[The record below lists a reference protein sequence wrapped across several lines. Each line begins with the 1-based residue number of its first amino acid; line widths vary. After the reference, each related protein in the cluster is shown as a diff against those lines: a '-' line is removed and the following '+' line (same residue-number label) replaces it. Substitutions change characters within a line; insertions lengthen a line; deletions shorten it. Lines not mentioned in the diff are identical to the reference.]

1 MSANAQS
8 DSSKLRPDGRSKQPR
23 PGALH
28 SDGSKVG
35 GLLHSEM
42 VNRVTNPV
50 LPEDLYREPIR
61 SNGVVKMKGDY
72 VRFFDTTDSLL
83 HAISSVYNN
92 SPTTRSIIRQK
103 ATLTLGDGFML
114 MQGRANSLF
123 PTLAKQNVSVTDAKQ
138 IEAVDSVLM
147 KVNADNETLSDVL
160 CKTVMEFL
168 TYGNAYIG
176 MARAKAGK
184 TVQCY
189 SMPFIK
195 GRVKERDDDG
205 DLTEVGFNDEWQ
217 IRDWNDA
224 NLKRMPLY
232 PTWSDAD
239 DDGVERTVIHLKDH
253 APGFEYYGL
262 PEWISALEHAA
273 NEYRIPKHNGRKLV
287 NRNRPNGILQ
297 IFGETSVEE
306 AKKMVADIKK
316 KFSTLGSNDGLLVQV
331 LRDEKLAAKF
341 TTLEDNDEGSY
352 LELSRTSAQG
362 IVTAHRWTMSLAG
375 LATKG
380 QLGTNE
386 QIRREFE
393 IAYSTVIRPIQNM
406 MMRDFCNVFMS
417 EVAKVNPAFKG
428 LFLDVANSMPVSFVG
443 DILIDQVLTT
453 DEKRQIAGY
462 EPLPKEGNSDQTAQT
477 HNTVQTFSPLLA
489 NKMIEALEPAE
500 IRQLLGFPANGSNTN
515 TDANPA

>member
-1 MSANAQS
+1 MSAQVKS
-8 DSSKLRPDGRSKQPR
+8 DSSNAPERTVKKPRS
-23 PGALH
+23 GALH
-28 SDGSKVG
+28 SS
-35 GLLHSEM
+35 GLLHSDV
-42 VNRVTNPV
+42 VNYVRNPV
-50 LPEDLYREPIR
+50 LPEDLHTEPIR
-61 SNGVVKMKGDY
+61 SNGVIKMAGDY
-72 VRFFDTTDSLL
+72 VRFFDDSDSLL
-83 HAISSVYNN
+83 HAISGVYNN

-123 PTLAKQNVSVTDAKQ
+123 PTLAKQNVSVTDTAQ
-138 IEAVDSVLM
+138 IQAVDEVLM
-147 KVNADNETLSDVL
+147 SVNADNETLSDVL
-160 CKTVMEFL
+160 FKAVMEFL
-168 TYGNAYIG
+168 TYGNAYVG
-176 MARAKAGK
+176 MARAKKEK
-184 TVQCY
+184 TVKCY
-189 SMPFIK
+189 SMSFTK
-195 GRVKERDDDG
+195 GRVKERNKEGEMTD
-205 DLTEVGFNDEWQ
+205 VGFNDEWKLRTWSDDNVEK
-217 IRDWNDA
+217 I
-224 NLKRMPLY
+224 PLY
-232 PTWSDAD
+232 PRWSEAD
-239 DDGVERTVIHLKDH
+239 EHGVERTVIHLKDH

-306 AKKMVADIKK
+306 AKKIVKDVKA
-316 KFSTLGSNDGLLVQV
+316 KFSGLGNNDGLLVQV
-331 LRDEKLAAKF
+331 LRDEKMAAKF

-406 MMRDFCNVFMS
+406 MMRDFANVFMS
-417 EVAKVNPAFKG
+417 ELAQVNAAFKG

-443 DILIDQVLTT
+443 EIDVNSVLSN
-453 DEKRQIAGY
+453 DEKRAIAGY
-462 EPLPKEGNSDQTAQT
+462 EPAPKQE
-477 HNTVQTFSPLLA
+477 
-489 NKMIEALEPAE
+489 
-500 IRQLLGFPANGSNTN
+500 NGSNTN
-515 TDANPA
+515 TDPNPA